1 MLVSQTEA
9 LAQEL
14 RRQDLLTHALREQ
27 AALDQRRP
35 GTHNPVLPSP
45 IRRAVGAVLIR
56 AGTRLKGLP
65 RLEPTVE
72 SAASTPP
79 A

>member
-1 MLVSQTEA
+1 MLVSQMEA
-9 LAQEL
+9 VAQEL
-14 RRQDLLTHALREQ
+14 RRQDLLTQALREH
-27 AALDQRRP
+27 ATLDQWRP
-35 GTHNPVLPSP
+35 GTRTPVLPSP
-45 IRRAVGAVLIR
+45 IQRAVGTALIR

-72 SAASTPP
+72 SAVSTPP